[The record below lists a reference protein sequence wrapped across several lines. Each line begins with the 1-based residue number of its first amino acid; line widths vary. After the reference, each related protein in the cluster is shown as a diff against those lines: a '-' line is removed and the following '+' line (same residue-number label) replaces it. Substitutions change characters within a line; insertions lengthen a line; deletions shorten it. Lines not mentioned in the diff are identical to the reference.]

1 MINPMNTIKER
12 ILLVETDPE
21 ISDLIS
27 QQALQ
32 PLGYQV
38 DVVGAAPA
46 AVQEA
51 VRLKPD
57 VILADLNLPGLSG
70 KDLLVALASQ
80 GIDIPIIVIAPH
92 GMESDVIQA
101 FRLGASDFV
110 AWPIREAEVVSA
122 VERVLRQ
129 GRARR
134 EREQLARQL
143 NQTNQELQRRVRELT
158 TIFAIGKA
166 VVSTTDQLALFDKIL
181 EGAAY
186 VAEADS
192 GWLLSRDEQNKKY
205 ILRACRNLPADIY
218 SRINQPYDDGIS
230 SLVALSGE
238 ALSIHGE
245 PMKRFKVS
253 RLGQAVL
260 VIPIK
265 VKNEVVGLLVS
276 TRKAARAFTPSQ
288 QALLEAV
295 ADYASISL
303 VNARLFKALEERL
316 DSLQHSAD
324 ASQIDRRIQEELL
337 EATNAEL
344 NRCLGSMK
352 NDLNLLTGNEPE
364 KLNGEQLRARLAIQ
378 DNLNNALEVVDS
390 IQHLYPM
397 ETGKPHQLVDL
408 KELAHHAIQKFLPIA
423 KQSRSQIQSEM
434 PANPVHIQAEARLI
448 SRVLEGLISNALR
461 YTPPG
466 TRVILTLE
474 TNSKEA
480 QLSVQDNGGGFD
492 PKLMTQLFEARS
504 KNLTGS
510 PARYGGI
517 GISLPLV
524 KDILEAHGGKAW
536 AESKPGDGCAFHIT
550 LPLSSQ

>member
-1 MINPMNTIKER
+1 
-12 ILLVETDPE
+12 
-21 ISDLIS
+21 
-27 QQALQ
+27 
-32 PLGYQV
+32 
-38 DVVGAAPA
+38 
-46 AVQEA
+46 
-51 VRLKPD
+51 
-57 VILADLNLPGLSG
+57 
-70 KDLLVALASQ
+70 
-80 GIDIPIIVIAPH
+80 
-92 GMESDVIQA
+92 MESDVIQA

-192 GWLLSRDEQNKKY
+192 GWLLSRDEQTKKY

-352 NDLNLLTGNEPE
+352 NDLNLLTGNEPD
-364 KLNGEQLRARLAIQ
+364 KLSGEQLRAMLAIQ
-378 DNLNNALEVVDS
+378 DNLGNALEIIDS

-397 ETGKPHQLVDL
+397 EAGKPRQPVDL
-408 KELAHHAIQKFLPIA
+408 KELAHQAIRKFLPIA

-492 PKLMTQLFEARS
+492 PKLMTRLFEARS

-510 PARYGGI
+510 PVRYGGI

-524 KDILEAHGGKAW
+524 KEILEAHGGKAW